1 MYFNDITG
9 QELTHS
15 LEEAAIFVA
24 WDRVDGQRWL
34 LADEYGRLY
43 FCMLILENERTVKGF
58 RIDRIGSTPRASV
71 LVYLDAGYVFVG
83 SHQGDS
89 QVIRIK
95 EEGSEVVQTITN
107 IAPILDFSIMDMGS
121 RGGESQTNE
130 YSSGQARIVTG
141 SGAFQDGSLRSV
153 RSGVGMEEQGLLG
166 NLEHITDLFSLR
178 SAVSSDHVDLLVVS
192 FVGETRIFLFN
203 AEGEV
208 EEQAEYM
215 GLSLSESTILAVN
228 LPNNRLLQVTGTS
241 VLIIDSE
248 NGMVVAHWSPLN
260 EKVTAASANPE
271 RLALS
276 VGGIEAII
284 LDLTKDLQVT
294 SRRAF
299 ESESQI
305 ACIHIPEFTSNFCI
319 AGFWQGATVAI
330 LKTDSLETIQK
341 VTVSDEAVSVPRSI
355 LLTHIIANQPPTLLV
370 AMANGEVIT
379 FSLDPADLI
388 LSAKKVVILG
398 TQQANFKTLPRDEG
412 LSSVFA
418 TCEHPSLIY
427 GSEGRIIYSAV
438 TAEKA
443 SCICAFDSEAY
454 PGAIAIATAEDLK
467 IAVVDTERT
476 THVQTLPVRE
486 TVRRV
491 AYSTNVKA
499 FGLGTIKRTL
509 RAGFEV
515 VQSHFKLADEVLFKE
530 LDTFQLEP
538 DELVE
543 SVVRADLREDS
554 GAMVERFVIG
564 TAYLDPSKED
574 SPRGR
579 IIVFAVTEERIL
591 RVITELR
598 VKGACRALGVVE
610 GNIVAALVKTVKPPG
625 KSAQPKLTQLIRSS
639 STLFRPTRCIK
650 WPRTERRRHPSTS
663 R

>member
-1 MYFNDITG
+1 
-9 QELTHS
+9 
-15 LEEAAIFVA
+15 
-24 WDRVDGQRWL
+24 
-34 LADEYGRLY
+34 
-43 FCMLILENERTVKGF
+43 MLILENERTVKGF
-58 RIDRIGSTPRASV
+58 KIDMIGSTPRASV
-71 LVYLDAGYVFVG
+71 LVYLDTGYVFIG

-178 SAVSSDHVDLLVVS
+178 SAVSSEHVDLLVVS

-241 VLIIDSE
+241 ALIIDSE

-271 RLALS
+271 YLALS

-299 ESESQI
+299 ESEGQI

-398 TQQANFKTLPRDEG
+398 TQQANFKALPRDDG

-476 THVQTLPVRE
+476 THVQTLPVHE

-499 FGLGTIKRTL
+499 FGLGTIRRTL

-530 LDTFQLEP
+530 LDTFQLDE

-564 TAYLDPSKED
+564 TAYLDPSKDD
-574 SPRGR
+574 STRGR
-579 IIVFAVTEERIL
+579 IIVFAVTGERIL
-591 RVITELR
+591 RVITELP

-610 GNIVAALVKTVKPPG
+610 GNIVAALVKTVKSPG
-625 KSAQPKLTQLIRSS
+625 KSAQLKLTQLIRSS
-639 STLFRPTRCIK
+639 STLFRPTRCEK

>member
-1 MYFNDITG
+1 MDDTSG
-9 QELTHS
+9 HEVTHS

-24 WDRVDGQRWL
+24 WERVDGQRWL

-43 FCMLILENERTVKGF
+43 FCMLILEKESLEKERVVKGF
-58 RIDRIGSTPRASV
+58 KIDMIGITPRASV
-71 LVYLDAGYVFVG
+71 LVYLDIGYVFVG

-95 EEGSEVVQTITN
+95 EEGSEVVQTISN

-153 RSGVGMEEQGLLG
+153 RSGVGMEEHGLLG
-166 NLEHITDLFSLR
+166 NLDHITELFSLR
-178 SAVSSDHVDLLVVS
+178 SAVSSEHVDLLVVS
-192 FVGETRIFLFN
+192 FVGETRIFQFS

-215 GLSLSESTILAVN
+215 GLCLSESTILAVN

-241 VLIIDSE
+241 VSIIDSE
-248 NGMVVAHWSPLN
+248 NGMVVASWSPL
-260 EKVTAASANPE
+260 EGKSITAASANPE
-271 RLALS
+271 YLMLS
-276 VGGIEAII
+276 VGGIEAVI
-284 LDLTKDLQVT
+284 LDLTKDLQIT

-299 ESESQI
+299 ESEGQI
-305 ACIHIPEFTSNFCI
+305 ACIHIPEFRSSFCI

-330 LKTDSLETIQK
+330 LKIDSLEIVQK
-341 VTVSDEAVSVPRSI
+341 VIVSDDAVSVPRSI
-355 LLTHIIANQPPTLLV
+355 LVTHIIAEHPPILLV

-379 FSLDPADLI
+379 FSLHLADLT

-398 TQQANFKTLPRDEG
+398 TQQANFKLLPRDDG
-412 LSSVFA
+412 LSNVFA

-427 GSEGRIIYSAV
+427 GSEGRIVYSAV

-443 SCICAFDSEAY
+443 SCICPFDSEAY

-467 IAVVDTERT
+467 IAVVDAERT
-476 THVQTLPVRE
+476 THVQTLPVHE

-491 AYSTNVKA
+491 AYSSNLKA
-499 FGLGTIKRTL
+499 FGLGTIRRTL

-515 VQSHFKLADEVLFKE
+515 VQSHFKLADEVLFRE
-530 LDTFQLEP
+530 LDTYQLDE

-543 SVVRADLREDS
+543 SVIRADLREDS
-554 GAMVERFVIG
+554 GAMVERLVIG
-564 TAYLDPSKED
+564 TAYLDDSKED
-574 SPRGR
+574 SSRGR
-579 IIVFAVTEERIL
+579 IIVFAVTGERIL
-591 RVITELR
+591 RVITELP
-598 VKGACRALGVVE
+598 VKGACRALGAVD
-610 GNIVAALVKTVKPPG
+610 GNIVAALVKTVTP
-625 KSAQPKLTQLIRSS
+625 L
-639 STLFRPTRCIK
+639 
-650 WPRTERRRHPSTS
+650 E
-663 R
+663 